1 MSAAA
6 VAVIEHVKRRSF
18 TAGANQPIL
27 LNDPALAFYVE
38 QGHLDLF
45 AVEVEDGRP
54 TNRNPFVGRV
64 PAGALAFGAP
74 ILEPG
79 TEHYSVNFQAIPGRN
94 AVLVECDRAGLAD
107 PENFDL
113 DVTIWI
119 DDWIFRLSEFI
130 VRGRRQASRDVRL
143 LEADPDVPYPAAS
156 VVSAHHSDVLWV
168 RADQPM
174 RFTGRADLV
183 VEAGAL
189 LPLSERNWFELD
201 ADTAVSAMHTPT
213 AAVTG
218 RLWPALDRFSLL
230 ALRYSHVRAQERS
243 EGGRERHQRADQA
256 RRATATMM
264 SRALGSVLRPAAGGE
279 RAARTG
285 RTPLQAAVG
294 LVADSIGVELDVPS
308 GMTDR
313 DDVLETIG
321 ALARRAGMRS
331 RGITLAPGWWRRG
344 GPSFVGLETASG
356 AARPVAVLSNRSG
369 AYRAVDPASGEASA
383 VDGEAAARL
392 GRSGVVLYA
401 PVPEHVRGGS
411 SLLRDAVGWCG
422 RDLRTVAAMGV
433 GGALIALLTPVLS
446 GRLLAQVIPRVDTP
460 MWIAM
465 LGALFVGALST
476 TVFEIVRALAMLRIE
491 GRVDERL
498 QAAVWIRLLSLPVP
512 FFRQYT
518 AGDLADRAN
527 GIGLIRHLLTGA
539 TATAVVSGIF
549 SVFSH
554 ALLFYYSWR
563 LALVATLLVALL
575 IGATWFL
582 ARAQMR
588 HHRAAFRIQGVIDG
602 LVFQMISGLSKL
614 RIAHAEHYALARWA
628 ERFAEQKRETLAV
641 RRWTAGQHTVN
652 GMFPPLASIGLFAF
666 IWYQLL
672 EAGLQ
677 PAFDL
682 EAFLSFNA
690 AFGQFAAALTGLTA
704 AWTTVIAALPLFE
717 RVQPI
722 LDARPET
729 VAGGHLHEV
738 SGDVEFANVVF
749 RYLPDLPN
757 AVDGVS
763 FHVRQGDYVA
773 FVGPSGS
780 GKSTIYR
787 LLLGFEQPDAGSVF
801 LDGHDLASLDLPAVR
816 VQMGV
821 VLQTGQLLADSI
833 FKNIASTAPLTM
845 DEAWAAARAAGLAED
860 IEAMPMGMHT
870 LLPEGGGGLSGGQ
883 KQRLLIAR
891 ALARKPR
898 ILLFD
903 EATSALDNRTQAL
916 VQASLK
922 KLSVTR
928 VVIAHRLSTVQDVD
942 RIFVMEAGRIVES
955 GRYEELMARDGAFA
969 ALARRQIV

>member
-1 MSAAA
+1 MSAA
-6 VAVIEHVKRRSF
+6 VIERVKRRSF
-18 TAGANQPIL
+18 AAGANQPFL
-27 LNDPALAFYVE
+27 LDDAARAFYVE

-45 AVEVEDGRP
+45 AVEMEGGAP
-54 TNRNPFVGRV
+54 TNRKPFVGRV
-64 PAGALAFGAP
+64 PAGAFAFGAP
-74 ILEPG
+74 VFEQAAEGCSI
-79 TEHYSVNFQAIPGRN
+79 NFQAIPSRS
-94 AVLVECDRAGLAD
+94 AVVAECDRVSLVNA
-107 PENFDL
+107 ENFGI

-119 DDWIFRLSEFI
+119 DDWVFRLSEFMA
-130 VRGRRQASRDVRL
+130 RGRRPASSDVRL
-143 LEADPDVPYPAAS
+143 LEADPDVPCPAAS

-168 RADQPM
+168 SADRPM
-174 RFTGRADLV
+174 RFISRADLLL
-183 VEAGAL
+183 EAGDL

-201 ADTAVSAMHTPT
+201 TETAVSAIHTPT
-213 AAVTG
+213 AVVTG
-218 RLWPALDRFSLL
+218 RLWPAFDRFSLL
-230 ALRYSHVRAQERS
+230 ALRYSRIHAQEQS
-243 EGGRERHQRADQA
+243 ETGRDQHSRADRT
-256 RRATATMM
+256 RRETAAMT
-264 SRALGSVLRPAAGGE
+264 SHTLGGVLRPTGAGAG
-279 RAARTG
+279 AARTG

-294 LVADSIGVELDVPS
+294 LVADSIGVEIDVPS

-313 DDVLETIG
+313 GDVLEATA

-344 GPSFVGLETASG
+344 GPSFVGLEG
-356 AARPVAVLSNRSG
+356 AAGAERPVAVLSNRGG
-369 AYRAVDPASGEASA
+369 AYRAVDPVSGEASA
-383 VDGEAAARL
+383 VDGEVAARL
-392 GRSGVVLYA
+392 GRFGVVLYA
-401 PVPEHVRGGS
+401 PVPEHVRGGP
-411 SLLRDAVGWCG
+411 SLLRDAVRWCK
-422 RDLRTVAAMGV
+422 RDLWAVAAMGV
-433 GGALIALLTPVLS
+433 AGAAIALLTPVLS

-465 LGALFVGALST
+465 LGALFVGALAT
-476 TVFEIVRALAMLRIE
+476 AVFEIVRALAMLRIE
-491 GRVDERL
+491 GRLDERL

-563 LALVATLLVALL
+563 LALIATVLVALL

-602 LVFQMISGLSKL
+602 LVFQMISGVAKL
-614 RIAHAEHYALARWA
+614 RIAHAEHFALARWA
-628 ERFAEQKRETLAV
+628 ERYADQKRETLAV
-641 RRWTAGQHTVN
+641 RRWAAGQQTVN
-652 GMFPPLASIGLFAF
+652 AMFTPLSSLGLFAF

-672 EAGLQ
+672 DAELQ
-677 PAFDL
+677 PGFALQD
-682 EAFLSFNA
+682 FLSFNA
-690 AFGQFAAALTGLTA
+690 AFGQFAASLTGLTA

-717 RVQPI
+717 RAQPI
-722 LDARPET
+722 LEARPET

-738 SGDVEFANVVF
+738 AGDVEFANVMF

-763 FHVRQGDYVA
+763 FHIRQGDYVA

-780 GKSTIYR
+780 GKSTVYR
-787 LLLGFEQPDAGSVF
+787 LMLGFEHPDAGAVF
-801 LDGHDLASLDLPAVR
+801 LDGHDLANLDLPAVR
-816 VQMGV
+816 NQMGV

-845 DEAWAAARAAGLAED
+845 DEAWAAARAAGLAD
-860 IEAMPMGMHT
+860 DVQAMPMGMHT
-870 LLPEGGGGLSGGQ
+870 VLPEGGGGLSGGQ

-891 ALARKPR
+891 ALAQKPR

-903 EATSALDNRTQAL
+903 EATSALDNRTQAQ

-928 VVIAHRLSTVQDVD
+928 VVIAHRLSTVQDAD
-942 RIFVMEAGRIVES
+942 RIFVMDAGRIVES
-955 GRYEELMARDGAFA
+955 GRYDELMALNGAFA